1 MSDLI
6 IIILL
11 LLLIIIIH
19 TDASTCEQGGITE
32 CCTPNVNASV
42 SGRNCHVRDY
52 TNTQYCSCSKTCVN
66 GNDVD
71 SYGVQCCP
79 DVTSITPTCCKSALL
94 LLP

>member
-11 LLLIIIIH
+11 LLIIIIH
-19 TDASTCEQGGITE
+19 TDAATCEQGGITE
-32 CCTPNVNASV
+32 CCTPNVNE
-42 SGRNCHVRDY
+42 SGRNCHVYDY
-52 TNTQYCSCSKTCVN
+52 TNKEYCSCSKTCVD
-66 GNDVD
+66 GDDVD

-79 DVTSITPTCCKSALL
+79 DVASITPTCCKSVLL